1 MTETTEQRVVI
12 GCRRNPSESEEAFR
26 TRLDELVGLCEAA
39 GGQVVEAFVQ
49 VRRSVDPGLYL
60 GSGKVAE
67 MAQWIAERAVDVVV
81 FDGELSPGQVRNL
94 EAQLGCRV
102 IDRTQ
107 LIMDIFALR
116 ARSREGRLQVEIAQL
131 QYLLPR
137 LTGRGVEM
145 SRLGGGIGTRGPGET
160 KLETDRRRIRQRI
173 DHLRAA
179 LKQIHTYRATQR
191 SKRAKSVPV
200 VALVGYTN
208 AGKSTLLQRWTAD
221 KGTKLAMEGQ
231 DRLFDTLQPV
241 ARKVRCGPTADIV
254 LLDTVGFVQDL
265 PHLLVEAFRA
275 TLEEVLAAD
284 LIVHVVDG
292 ATPLQQRM
300 SATYNVLQEIHALDK
315 PVITFFN
322 KMDLAA
328 TPPPPD
334 MRAIVSLH
342 GSAATGLNMDALYAA
357 VERQLELDRVELVVR
372 GPTSS
377 VLSAELAKLGAVVD
391 VRPVDDAHMEATV
404 AVERRAARNAL
415 QWMVADRGFSVEWK
429 EGLLPS

>member
-1 MTETTEQRVVI
+1 MTQTTVQSVVI
-12 GCRRNPSESEEAFR
+12 GFRRNPSESDEAFR
-26 TRLDELVGLCEAA
+26 ARLDELVGLCEAA

-49 VRRSVDPGLYL
+49 VRRSVDAGLYL

-67 MAQWIAERAVDVVV
+67 MAQWIADREVDVVV

-107 LIMDIFALR
+107 LILDIFASR
-116 ARSREGRLQVEIAQL
+116 ARSHEGRLQVEIAQL

-191 SKRAKSVPV
+191 SKRVKSVPV

-221 KGTKLAMEGQ
+221 KGTKPTLQGH

-241 ARKVRCGPTADIV
+241 ARKVRCGQTADIV

-265 PHLLVEAFRA
+265 PHQLVEAFRA
-275 TLEEVLAAD
+275 TLEEVLVAD
-284 LIVHVVDG
+284 LIVHVVDA
-292 ATPLQQRM
+292 ATSLHQRL
-300 SATYNVLQEIHALDK
+300 SATYKVLHEIHASDK

-328 TPPPPD
+328 TTPPPD
-334 MRAIVSLH
+334 IRAVVSLY
-342 GSAATGLNMDALYAA
+342 GSAATGLNMESLYAE

-372 GPTSS
+372 GPTPS
-377 VLSAELAKLGAVVD
+377 VLSAELVKFGRIVD
-391 VRPVDDAHMEATV
+391 VRPVDDVHMEATV
-404 AVERRAARNAL
+404 VVERRSARNVFE
-415 QWMVADRGFSVEWK
+415 WMVTDGGFHVEWK
-429 EGLLPS
+429 EGLMKS